1 LEEELIKRARAG
13 DTQAF
18 RLLVEEYAELTG
30 RLAETFLGSRRA
42 DSRANSSAAEDALQ
56 EAWFDAWRNLGRF
69 QPGKPFRPWICKLVV
84 NRCRMALRRGHFKL
98 VPLDGLD
105 LYALPA
111 VEDATGPV
119 LEAETRVE
127 LRAAL
132 AELSPENR
140 QILELRFFVGL
151 EVNEIA
157 AIAGLPAGT
166 VKSKLHRSLEKLR
179 RFLSE
184 KKQMVRE

>member
-1 LEEELIKRARAG
+1 MEEEIIKQARAG

-18 RLLVEEYAELTG
+18 RLLVEQYAGLTG
-30 RLAETFLGSRRA
+30 RLAATFLKDRRA
-42 DSRANSSAAEDALQ
+42 TEDALQ
-56 EAWFDAWRNLGRF
+56 EAWLDAWGALGRF

-84 NRCRMALRRGHFKL
+84 NRCRMALRRGHFKT
-98 VPLDGLD
+98 VPLEGLD
-105 LYALPA
+105 LDTLP
-111 VEDATGPV
+111 VVDDATGKI
-119 LEAETRVE
+119 LQAETRAE
-127 LRAAL
+127 LRQAL

-157 AIAGLPAGT
+157 ALVGLPAGT

-179 RFLSE
+179 NKLADIA
-184 KKQMVRE
+184 QMVRD